1 MRPFDKSCSERRDG
15 WLKTNPDLEGKKVG
29 KEKSNAHDIKSN
41 MKNKLLHDD
50 SVSLVEVQTY
60 GFGIVEAADHG

>member
-1 MRPFDKSCSERRDG
+1 MRPFDKSCSERREG

-50 SVSLVEVQTY
+50 SVSLVEV
-60 GFGIVEAADHG
+60 